1 MFESLFSR
9 GGLSLDRLR
18 SFLELSQAGSIAKA
32 ASGDLSRQAL
42 ISRQI
47 RELEEFFGTELTL
60 RSGKTLILSP
70 AGQRL
75 ALIIREQF
83 QDLNDFQL
91 EQQNQ
96 AKSFSVGAGASILEW
111 LVIPAASMIRRVLS
125 NPTMQLSSL
134 RSRELI
140 EHIRDGRLDFAI
152 VREDAIPEGL
162 PRLPISKVKF
172 YMCAS
177 RRLIGMQPKAK
188 LNEASFLQ
196 SLPFAANAG
205 GGQLDSTF
213 RRALIDTCGSFRPA
227 FECDSLLQ
235 VRELILQGVC
245 AGLMPSIGIH
255 GLAEQD
261 VVLSEFAPMK
271 DYGRAL
277 VVHWNERQMRRR
289 GVEESVI
296 HEIAKIL
303 EKSFISRSK

>member
-18 SFLELSQAGSIAKA
+18 SFLEFAQAGSISKA

-42 ISRQI
+42 VSRQI

-60 RSGKTLILSP
+60 RSGKTLVLSP

-75 ALIIREQF
+75 ALLIREQF

-91 EQQNQ
+91 EQQKQ

-111 LVIPAASMIRRVLS
+111 LVIPAASKIRRALS
-125 NPTMQLSSL
+125 NPTLQFSSQ

-172 YMCAS
+172 YLCAS
-177 RRLIGMQPKAK
+177 RRLVGMQPKAR
-188 LNEASFLQ
+188 LDEASFIH

-213 RRALIDTCGSFRPA
+213 RQAMIEKCGSFRPV

-235 VRELILQGVC
+235 VRELILQGIC

-255 GLAEQD
+255 GLAEQE
-261 VVLSEFAPMK
+261 VVLREFAPMK

-277 VVHWNERQMRRR
+277 ALHWNERQMRRR

-296 HEIAKIL
+296 REIAKSL
-303 EKSFISRSK
+303 VKS

>member
-18 SFLELSQAGSIAKA
+18 SFLELSQAGSISKA

-42 ISRQI
+42 VSRQI

-60 RSGKTLILSP
+60 RSGKTLVLSP

-75 ALIIREQF
+75 ALLIREQF

-91 EQQNQ
+91 EQQKQ
-96 AKSFSVGAGASILEW
+96 AKSFSIGAGASILEW
-111 LVIPAASMIRRVLS
+111 MVIPAASKIRQALS
-125 NPTMQLSSL
+125 NPTLHFSSE

-140 EHIRDGRLDFAI
+140 EHIRDGRLDFAV
-152 VREDAIPEGL
+152 VREDAIPERL
-162 PRLPISKVKF
+162 PRLAISKVRF
-172 YMCAS
+172 YLCAS
-177 RRLIGMQPKAK
+177 RRLVGMQPKAR
-188 LNEASFLQ
+188 LDEASFLH

-213 RRALIDTCGSFRPA
+213 RQAMIEKCGSFRPA

-235 VRELILQGVC
+235 VRALILQGVC

-255 GLAEQD
+255 GLTEKE
-261 VVLSEFAPMK
+261 VVLREFAPMK

-277 VVHWNERQMRRR
+277 ALHWNERQMRRR
-289 GVEESVI
+289 GVEVSVI
-296 HEIAKIL
+296 RETAKSL
-303 EKSFISRSK
+303 VKS